1 MGKPS
6 AEKKDRYFG
15 LHHYMLKTDAWKALS
30 AAARAVY
37 IQIGLRYD
45 GFNNGRISFSV
56 RDAASECGLA
66 KDTASRA
73 FKELGDLGFI
83 EETRHGSLSRK
94 TRIASEWRLTAFK
107 CDLTG
112 SLKTCLFMQR
122 GAQARDH
129 RQLRSRPQASRGEHV
144 GLSQTTPSAVLNDG
158 RECPKRRYSPSQTTP
173 SALPECP
180 KRRPVEAVFGGPPV
194 LNDGTHII
202 YQSVVSSDEA
212 AQALADDPPTPRLT
226 PPPAPPSPL
235 VLWAEFSPS
244 KLRRPASVGAALPR
258 KPDANAIVEPI
269 DGVYLIGGRRIEV
282 LDQTALRNVA
292 RLADLQERPAQRTT
306 LPSNAQR
313 AGLARLTVDA
323 LTATPGT

>member
-1 MGKPS
+1 MGKQS

-73 FKELGDLGFI
+73 FKELVDLGFI

-129 RQLRSRPQASRGEHV
+129 RQSRSRPQASGGRRV
-144 GLSQTTPSAVLNDG
+144 SLSQTTPSAVPNDG
-158 RECPKRRYSPSQTTP
+158 RECPKRRYSLSQTTP
-173 SALPECP
+173 RASPECP
-180 KRRPVEAVFGGPPV
+180 KRRPIEPIFGGPPV
-194 LNDGTHII
+194 PNDGTHII

-212 AQALADDPPTPRLT
+212 AQALADDALT
-226 PPPAPPSPL
+226 PPPTPPSL
-235 VLWAEFSPS
+235 KS
-244 KLRRPASVGAALPR
+244 RQRPA
-258 KPDANAIVEPI
+258 
-269 DGVYLIGGRRIEV
+269 
-282 LDQTALRNVA
+282 VA
-292 RLADLQERPAQRTT
+292 RR
-306 LPSNAQR
+306 
-313 AGLARLTVDA
+313 GA
-323 LTATPGT
+323 LTATPSGDDGF